1 MAEYTLRMTSQQN
14 HPPVP
19 HLVPGDRAVL
29 DFPMRGV
36 FAGRQGQ
43 DLVFSRTDG
52 GKLVLPGVFAA
63 HTLPGT
69 LPTPGEIPGEA
80 PGNPMGK
87 ASSLLDTAD
96 KPGGTLHLIVH
107 GRDMSLE
114 EFLAALGKED
124 MPESGMAPSAR
135 VRFHEYADAELMH
148 GIGGLGGLELSPFKN
163 RVRNRPPVRHA
174 ADPPR

>member
-63 HTLPGT
+63 HTLP
-69 LPTPGEIPGEA
+69 A
-80 PGNPMGK
+80 PSP
-87 ASSLLDTAD
+87 
-96 KPGGTLHLIVH
+96 P
-107 GRDMSLE
+107 
-114 EFLAALGKED
+114 
-124 MPESGMAPSAR
+124 PES
-135 VRFHEYADAELMH
+135 
-148 GIGGLGGLELSPFKN
+148 SPA
-163 RVRNRPPVRHA
+163 RPPKT
-174 ADPPR
+174 

>member
-69 LPTPGEIPGEA
+69 LPAPGEFPGEA
-80 PGNPMGK
+80 PENLMGK

-96 KPGGTLHLIVH
+96 KP
-107 GRDMSLE
+107 
-114 EFLAALGKED
+114 A
-124 MPESGMAPSAR
+124 APS
-135 VRFHEYADAELMH
+135 
-148 GIGGLGGLELSPFKN
+148 I
-163 RVRNRPPVRHA
+163 
-174 ADPPR
+174 

>member
-63 HTLPGT
+63 HPRRG
-69 LPTPGEIPGEA
+69 PRKPDGESVI
-80 PGNPMGK
+80 
-87 ASSLLDTAD
+87 
-96 KPGGTLHLIVH
+96 
-107 GRDMSLE
+107 
-114 EFLAALGKED
+114 LAGYR
-124 MPESGMAPSAR
+124 G
-135 VRFHEYADAELMH
+135 
-148 GIGGLGGLELSPFKN
+148 
-163 RVRNRPPVRHA
+163 
-174 ADPPR
+174 

>member
-63 HTLPGT
+63 HTLSGT
-69 LPTPGEIPGEA
+69 LPAPGELPGEA
-80 PGNPMGK
+80 PENLMGK
-87 ASSLLDTAD
+87 A
-96 KPGGTLHLIVH
+96 
-107 GRDMSLE
+107 
-114 EFLAALGKED
+114 
-124 MPESGMAPSAR
+124 
-135 VRFHEYADAELMH
+135 
-148 GIGGLGGLELSPFKN
+148 
-163 RVRNRPPVRHA
+163 
-174 ADPPR
+174 